1 MKAMNEVVDELWS
14 TSKNQMQI
22 FSELGVFKSNIEVF
36 KGLKYIPLDAMVDEI
51 YNPVV
56 RCSIRESIKIINALL
71 KKYGALDKEVIE
83 MPRDSNEK
91 EEKDRITKLNKEND
105 NKKKQAIEKARNEYG
120 FGKKLIVSRMI

>member
-1 MKAMNEVVDELWS
+1 MNEVVDELWS

-71 KKYGALDKEVIE
+71 KKYGALDKVVIE

-91 EEKDRITKLNKEND
+91 
-105 NKKKQAIEKARNEYG
+105 KKK
-120 FGKKLIVSRMI
+120 IVLQN